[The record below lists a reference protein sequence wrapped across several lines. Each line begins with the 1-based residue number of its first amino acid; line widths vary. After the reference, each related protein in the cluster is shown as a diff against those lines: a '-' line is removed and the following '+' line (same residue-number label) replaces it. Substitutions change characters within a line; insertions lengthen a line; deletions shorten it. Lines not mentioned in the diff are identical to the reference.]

1 MKIGFWNVRGFNRPL
16 KHNGVAHLIK
26 NNQLCL
32 LGILE
37 IKIATPTIERII
49 HRSFS
54 GWCQTNNFKTIF
66 GGCILIIWNPAV
78 IDLHPEDISPQ
89 KDMWEKVL
97 ELGQPMSMPWL
108 ILGDFNCCYFTN
120 IPTVRAIPCGASL
133 TGCFSTMSGSRG
145 ACNAMLI
152 SAHRDAFRPF
162 TGKLKALMVGPLK
175 AFNNLHF
182 SHISVRAKEADLDL
196 QDAQLQLESDHE
208 NAVIRDSLGELRKKV
223 VFLAEAE
230 RKFYYQNA
238 KIHFLKMGNQDTKF
252 FHDMVKMIAAKS
264 SILAITKNNG
274 SIITSAIVIGQEF
287 ITYFTSLLGTEVQNL
302 SVSNDVFKWGPKLPT
317 EFALEL
323 CRAVTPLEVK
333 QAIFHISDNEAPGP
347 DGGLEWFPSRAF
359 RRQERP
365 STRRPISPALFL
377 LSMEYFSRLIKRK
390 TSISDFNF
398 HPKCEKLKITHLLF
412 AIDLMLFSRG
422 YLPYIHILI
431 ECLQEFR
438 DIFGLAVNTSK
449 SIIFTAWIENNE
461 FHRIL
466 ARTDFTRDEG
476 GLGIQ
481 HIQSWNVALLARI
494 LWNIH
499 RKTDMLWV
507 QWVNNVWIGNRRRG
521 IHHSFNGL
529 SKFATEWSSH
539 LAHQRRL
546 SSTWEGFLH
555 ATDLRSY
562 KRIAHALCASTL
574 KNQPSTYSLSVHSV
588 ILCGPI
594 SGIGLASAD
603 ICPPF
608 SEW

>member
-1 MKIGFWNVRGFNRPL
+1 M
-16 KHNGVAHLIK
+16 
-26 NNQLCL
+26 
-32 LGILE
+32 
-37 IKIATPTIERII
+37 
-49 HRSFS
+49 
-54 GWCQTNNFKTIF
+54 
-66 GGCILIIWNPAV
+66 
-78 IDLHPEDISPQ
+78 
-89 KDMWEKVL
+89 
-97 ELGQPMSMPWL
+97 
-108 ILGDFNCCYFTN
+108 GD
-120 IPTVRAIPCGASL
+120 
-133 TGCFSTMSGSRG
+133 
-145 ACNAMLI
+145 
-152 SAHRDAFRPF
+152 
-162 TGKLKALMVGPLK
+162 
-175 AFNNLHF
+175 
-182 SHISVRAKEADLDL
+182 
-196 QDAQLQLESDHE
+196 
-208 NAVIRDSLGELRKKV
+208 
-223 VFLAEAE
+223 
-230 RKFYYQNA
+230 
-238 KIHFLKMGNQDTKF
+238 QDTKF

-287 ITYFTSLLGTEVQNL
+287 VTYFTSLLGTEVQNI
-302 SVSNDVFKWGPKLPT
+302 SVGNDVFKWGPKLPT
-317 EFALEL
+317 EFAVEL

-333 QAIFHISDNEAPGP
+333 QAIFHISDNKAPGP
-347 DGGLEWFPSRAF
+347 DGGLERFPSRAF
-359 RRQERP
+359 RGQERP
-365 STRRPISPALFL
+365 STRRPMSPALFL

-412 AIDLMLFSRG
+412 ANDLMLFSHG

-438 DIFGLAVNTSK
+438 DISGLAVNTSK
-449 SIIFTAWIENNE
+449 SSIFTVGIENNE

-466 ARTDFTRDEG
+466 ARTDFTTGEIRWGVECFLLQIFPLPVAVVEKIHRLCKNFLWNSRRALVAWEEICYPKDEG

-546 SSTWEGFLH
+546 SNTWWDGLAAWGSRYPKPMSTSGRNTQRSLGSWQSGRHSSHRSTHSFCGLDYREGFLH

-588 ILCGPI
+588 TLCGPI